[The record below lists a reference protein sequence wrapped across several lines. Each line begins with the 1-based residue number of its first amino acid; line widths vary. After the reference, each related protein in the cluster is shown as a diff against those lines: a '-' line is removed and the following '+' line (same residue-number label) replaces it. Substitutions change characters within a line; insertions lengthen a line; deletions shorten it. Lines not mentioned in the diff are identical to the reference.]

1 MASTTPTSVASAYVP
16 NVLRWDIKQIYQ
28 KVSEPAYQVTIS
40 ERNRC
45 SEAKR
50 RMRYTQCSKGF
61 AKQRLSY
68 LLKADMA
75 QTLKI
80 VKERVGVDTLFAP

>member
-1 MASTTPTSVASAYVP
+1 MFMYTIFEVKK
-16 NVLRWDIKQIYQ
+16 IKL
-28 KVSEPAYQVTIS
+28 KARKPAYQVTIS

-45 SEAKR
+45 SEAKL

-68 LLKADMA
+68 LPLADMA

-80 VKERVGVDTLFAP
+80 VKERVGVDTLFWRRYFVTYGV